1 MPSNLH
7 EWLLELFRN
16 RSDSAPEL
24 LRKLDVALP
33 EYDQVRVESPD
44 VNNLKSVEYR
54 ADLVLFL
61 SRGSQH
67 VLGIIVEVQL
77 RRDER
82 KCYAWPAYVANLRA
96 RHRCPVCLLV
106 ITAEESV
113 ARWAAKAIEI
123 GPGGRLTPYVV
134 GPSNTPVV
142 TEMQQA
148 RMNVELAVLSAIE
161 HGKQADTGLAR
172 RIIATAIA
180 AAGEIDDQRGNV
192 YLDFIYSF
200 LKGTP
205 EVLENAMTSVLF
217 KYQSD
222 FARRYVA
229 QGIAEGEAKG
239 RLELILDLLGSRFG
253 PLPESIQTRVR
264 SASAA
269 QIHAVGKQVLTAQTL
284 EEALGALD

>member
-1 MPSNLH
+1 
-7 EWLLELFRN
+7 
-16 RSDSAPEL
+16 
-24 LRKLDVALP
+24 
-33 EYDQVRVESPD
+33 
-44 VNNLKSVEYR
+44 
-54 ADLVLFL
+54 
-61 SRGSQH
+61 
-67 VLGIIVEVQL
+67 
-77 RRDER
+77 
-82 KCYAWPAYVANLRA
+82 
-96 RHRCPVCLLV
+96 
-106 ITAEESV
+106 
-113 ARWAAKAIEI
+113 
-123 GPGGRLTPYVV
+123 
-134 GPSNTPVV
+134 
-142 TEMQQA
+142 MQQA

>member
-7 EWLLELFRN
+7 EWLLELYRN

>member
-123 GPGGRLTPYVV
+123 GPRWPAHALRGRPFQY
-134 GPSNTPVV
+134 PC
-142 TEMQQA
+142 
-148 RMNVELAVLSAIE
+148 R
-161 HGKQADTGLAR
+161 D
-172 RIIATAIA
+172 
-180 AAGEIDDQRGNV
+180 
-192 YLDFIYSF
+192 
-200 LKGTP
+200 
-205 EVLENAMTSVLF
+205 
-217 KYQSD
+217 
-222 FARRYVA
+222 
-229 QGIAEGEAKG
+229 
-239 RLELILDLLGSRFG
+239 
-253 PLPESIQTRVR
+253 
-264 SASAA
+264 
-269 QIHAVGKQVLTAQTL
+269 
-284 EEALGALD
+284 